1 MQFKG
6 NLYGDVYLSLDAIY
20 WPPYIPMA
28 KARGL
33 TVAEI
38 RQHSYRAKVRD
49 ILFLLNFHIYQQRLI
64 DLPAHDQPNTIFLT
78 RRKSHH
84 VSDDNEREKRLC

>member
-1 MQFKG
+1 MQFNE
-6 NLYGDVYLSLDAIY
+6 NLYGGVYLSLDAIY

-38 RQHSYRAKVRD
+38 
-49 ILFLLNFHIYQQRLI
+49 
-64 DLPAHDQPNTIFLT
+64 IF
-78 RRKSHH
+78 RCWMS
-84 VSDDNEREKRLC
+84 